1 MLLAPGLRMRPMR
14 SPGSFF
20 FALVLAAMSLVAP
33 ATRAAPPDLD
43 VKVQMIGDEIR
54 AQVSLFVRASRQHA
68 WEVLTDYERAP
79 QFTPDLLVSKIV
91 RRSGDTLR
99 LFQKTRVRWGP
110 FSLPVET
117 LSDIRLSAPER
128 TETRLVRGAMDKYES
143 VTELIPEAGG
153 TRILYRSHAVPGSG
167 LAQFAGES
175 LVKRETEEHF
185 RQLRA
190 EILRREPLAS
200 QQ

>member
-1 MLLAPGLRMRPMR
+1 MT
-14 SPGSFF
+14 
-20 FALVLAAMSLVAP
+20 LVAP
-33 ATRAAPPDLD
+33 TSWAEAPDFD
-43 VKVQMIGDEIR
+43 VKVQMTGEEFR
-54 AQVSLFVRASRQHA
+54 AQVSVFVRASRQHV

-91 RRSGDTLR
+91 RRAGDTLR

-128 TETRLVRGAMDKYES
+128 TETRLVRGSMEKYEA

-175 LVKRETEEHF
+175 LVRRETEEHF

-190 EILRREPLAS
+190 EILRRQQVAS
-200 QQ
+200 HQ

>member
-1 MLLAPGLRMRPMR
+1 MRSILRDGRCLLALLLSAIASLTSIP
-14 SPGSFF
+14 
-20 FALVLAAMSLVAP
+20 AA
-33 ATRAAPPDLD
+33 AAPPDLD
-43 VKVQMIGDEIR
+43 VQVQMVGDEIR
-54 AQVSLFVRASRQHA
+54 AQVSLFVRASRQHV

-99 LFQKTRVRWGP
+99 LFQRTRVRWGP
-110 FSLPVET
+110 FSVPIET

-128 TETRLVRGAMDKYES
+128 TEARLVKGSMEKYES
-143 VTELIPEAGG
+143 VTELVPETGG
-153 TRILYRSHAVPGSG
+153 TRLIFRSQGVAGSA
-167 LAQFAGES
+167 LAQLAGES

-190 EILRREPLAS
+190 EILRRESLAS
-200 QQ
+200 RQ